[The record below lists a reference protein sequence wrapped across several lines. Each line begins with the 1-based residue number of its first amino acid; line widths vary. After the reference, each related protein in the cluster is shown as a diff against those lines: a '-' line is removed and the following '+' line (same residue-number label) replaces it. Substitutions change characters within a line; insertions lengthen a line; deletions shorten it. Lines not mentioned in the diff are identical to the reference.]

1 MDKNIF
7 EDYIFNEN
15 HSGGLSL
22 VKFSNEQ
29 QKGGATK
36 ISYENR
42 FQDLVVPAGL
52 VSCSQQRL
60 RSFDENKLKTKTIGG
75 DLFEKLFENIRH
87 NKRKNITKNNREPR
101 NKTKKLKK

>member
-7 EDYIFNEN
+7 KDHIFNEN

-52 VSCSQQRL
+52 VSCNQQKLRL
-60 RSFDENKLKTKTIGG
+60 FEENKLNTKTIGG
-75 DLFEKLFENIRH
+75 DLFEKLFENISH
-87 NKRKNITKNNREPR
+87 NKKRHFTKNNREHR
-101 NKTKKLKK
+101 NKTKKLTK

>member
-7 EDYIFNEN
+7 DDYIFNEN

-87 NKRKNITKNNREPR
+87 NKRKDITKNNREPR

>member
-7 EDYIFNEN
+7 DDYIFNEN

-87 NKRKNITKNNREPR
+87 NKRKKITKNNREPR